1 MRTIAVAM
9 QKGGV
14 GKTTVTVN
22 LAAAMAGHF
31 GLKTYIADF
40 DGQCNAT
47 EAVLDHIPDH
57 APTLTSVLR
66 SEISFAEC
74 ALPTKHHENLK
85 VIPGSEELAHLERK
99 IAEAGRWDVAVREL
113 PKLIRQ
119 SLPPDADIILL
130 DTPPSL
136 GLWLQVAL
144 GVADEVVIVSK
155 AEQFSVQ
162 GIRQLVDTVHQIR
175 RTTNPRL
182 RIAGVVLNQVRART
196 NEHATF
202 AAEYR
207 EQFGDRVLSPEL
219 PERIVIPASQRDAI
233 PLEFYT
239 DASAAEPR
247 EFFRSL
253 AGELL
258 EKVGISAGGRPLRA
272 VPA

>member
-1 MRTIAVAM
+1 MQPRVIAVAM

-14 GKTTVTVN
+14 GKTTVAVN

-31 GLKTYIADF
+31 GLRTYISDF

-47 EAVLDHIPDH
+47 EAVLDYIPEG
-57 APTLTSVLR
+57 APNLLTVLR
-66 SEISFAEC
+66 SEASFADC
-74 ALPTKHHENLK
+74 ALPTPHHANLK
-85 VIPGSEELAHLERK
+85 IVPGSEELAFLERK

-113 PKLIRQ
+113 PRLLRQ
-119 SLPPDADIILL
+119 SLPADADVILL

-162 GIRQLVDTVHQIR
+162 GIRQLVDTVHQVK

-182 RIAGVVLNQVRART
+182 RIAAVMLNMVRART
-196 NEHATF
+196 LEHAAF

-219 PERIVIPASQRDAI
+219 PERIVIPASQRDAV

-239 DASAAEPR
+239 DAAAGEPR
-247 EFFRSL
+247 TFFRNL
-253 AGELL
+253 ASELL
-258 EKVGISAGGRPLRA
+258 EKIGLTAALPRA
-272 VPA
+272 RA